1 MWKIRVFGAS
11 FPGEFGTPLKS
22 GNTPATTVLERAD
35 ILLEATRI
43 TCSSRFVAR
52 RRSGDAELQILLPQH
67 GCYRAATVI
76 ENFLTPH

>member
-1 MWKIRVFGAS
+1 VWKIRVFGAS
-11 FPGEFGTPLKS
+11 FPKESGTPPKS

-35 ILLEATRI
+35 ILLEATRLL
-43 TCSSRFVAR
+43 AR
-52 RRSGDAELQILLPQH
+52 ADLLRGDVELQILLPQH